1 MRIDAARNAAESLS
15 PGFSRPES
23 VMPASYNDPIK
34 VAASIYAHRFAA
46 ELLAMGI
53 RPPAKEIVGSAII
66 EIGGI
71 RVVVSVTAYEGPA
84 RLVLS
89 ETGKRV
95 LGMDGEGTKKVRD
108 IEKAILDATPTDHP
122 ISLKKLATATGYKL
136 NWYFRD
142 AVRHLID
149 AGTIFRVTG
158 GVRRK

>member
-1 MRIDAARNAAESLS
+1 MSAL
-15 PGFSRPES
+15 PQH
-23 VMPASYNDPIK
+23 DPIQ
-34 VAASIYAHRFAA
+34 VAASVCAHEFAA
-46 ELLAMGI
+46 KLLAMGI
-53 RPPAKEIVGSAII
+53 HPPAREIVGSAII

-84 RLVLS
+84 RLVLN

-95 LGMDGEGTKKVRD
+95 LGVGGQPKMRD
-108 IEKAILDATPTDHP
+108 IEKAILDATPTDYP

-142 AVRHLID
+142 AVRQLID